1 MSLAEIFRRSKGVHP
16 PENKVTANKKVERM
30 PRPKMVYLPVAQH
43 IGAPAK
49 VIVKRGEEVKTG
61 QVVAEAGGYVSA
73 PIHATVSGKVAKITQ
88 GIHFVSGRPMD
99 IIIIESDGN
108 DDWVELDKIS
118 NLSGLSNEDILKRI
132 WDAGLVGMGGATF
145 PTHVKLKPPED
156 KPIDTLII
164 NGAECEPWITSDN
177 RVMLEQGEKVLKGIR
192 VMLKLIPA
200 RKAIIAIEKN
210 KPEAIAH
217 MTKLIARSRMK
228 KVEVLGLP
236 VQYPM
241 GGEKTMTK
249 EILDREVPIGGL
261 PLDIGVVVQNVS
273 TCVAISNAVFD
284 GRPLVERVM
293 TVTGMV
299 RKPKNLLV
307 RFGTPVNDLV
317 EHCGGM
323 KEGADEI
330 IFGGPMMG
338 ITQYTLDTPVQKG
351 TNCVLIKKNE
361 KAEERNCIRCANCV
375 NTCPMELMPTMFVGY
390 AKKKMWEEC
399 GEVYIDDCMECGSCA
414 YACPAGI
421 PIVQYIKLAK
431 GELGKIRRAKG

>member
-1 MSLAEIFRRSKGVHP
+1 
-16 PENKVTANKKVERM
+16 
-30 PRPKMVYLPVAQH
+30 
-43 IGAPAK
+43 
-49 VIVKRGEEVKTG
+49 
-61 QVVAEAGGYVSA
+61 
-73 PIHATVSGKVAKITQ
+73 
-88 GIHFVSGRPMD
+88 
-99 IIIIESDGN
+99 
-108 DDWVELDKIS
+108 
-118 NLSGLSNEDILKRI
+118 
-132 WDAGLVGMGGATF
+132 
-145 PTHVKLKPPED
+145 
-156 KPIDTLII
+156 
-164 NGAECEPWITSDN
+164 
-177 RVMLEQGEKVLKGIR
+177 
-192 VMLKLIPA
+192 
-200 RKAIIAIEKN
+200 
-210 KPEAIAH
+210 
-217 MTKLIARSRMK
+217 MK

-236 VQYPM
+236 VQYPR

-273 TCVAISNAVFD
+273 TCVAISNAVYD

-323 KEGADEI
+323 LDGADEI

-375 NTCPMELMPTMFVGY
+375 NTCPMELMPTMFVAY

-414 YACPAGI
+414 YACPANI

-431 GELGKIRRAKG
+431 GELGKIRRAKK

>member
-1 MSLAEIFRRSKGVHP
+1 MSLADIFRHSKGVHP
-16 PENKVTANKKVERM
+16 PENKVTADRKVEKM
-30 PRPKMVYLPVAQH
+30 PLPKVVYLPVAQH

-61 QVVAEAGGYVSA
+61 QVIAEAGGYVSA
-73 PIHATVSGKVAKITQ
+73 PIHSTVSGKVAKITQ

-99 IIIIESDGN
+99 IVVIESDGN
-108 DDWVELDKIS
+108 DDWVELEKIS
-118 NLSGLSNEDILKRI
+118 TLSGLSNDDILKRI

-177 RVMLEQGEKVLKGIR
+177 RVMLEQGEKVLKGLK
-192 VMLKLIPA
+192 VMMKLIPVK
-200 RKAIIAIEKN
+200 RAILAIEKN

-217 MTKLIARSRMK
+217 MTKLVAKSRMK

-249 EILDREVPIGGL
+249 EILNREVPILGL

-273 TCVAISNAVFD
+273 TCVAISDAVY
-284 GRPLVERVM
+284 GGKPLVERVM
-293 TVTGMV
+293 TVTGLV
-299 RKPKNLLV
+299 RKPRNLRV
-307 RFGTPVNDLV
+307 RFGTPVGDLV
-317 EHCGGM
+317 EHCGGI

-351 TNCVLIKKNE
+351 TNCVLIKKNT
-361 KAEERNCIRCANCV
+361 KAEERNCIRCSNCV
-375 NTCPMELMPTMFVGY
+375 NTCPMELMPTMFVAY
-390 AKKKMWEEC
+390 AKKKMWEEA
-399 GEVYIDDCMECGSCA
+399 GEVFIDDCMECGSCA
-414 YACPAGI
+414 YACPASI

-431 GELGKIRRAKG
+431 AELGKIRRAKG